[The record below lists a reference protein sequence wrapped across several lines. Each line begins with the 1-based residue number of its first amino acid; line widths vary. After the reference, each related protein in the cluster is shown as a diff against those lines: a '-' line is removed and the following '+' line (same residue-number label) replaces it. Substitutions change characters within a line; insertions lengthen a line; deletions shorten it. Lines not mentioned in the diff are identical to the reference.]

1 MARLIRKRKRTAIR
15 TGRRRWNLRPIR
27 LFPVTDIIIE
37 HREQRFLNRHKRILK
52 KLRAIPIDPELDEEE
67 MEIPGDLAE
76 SGDWEQA
83 ARAAAER
90 PGVGGRIGDVFE
102 RLIAQGCVRR
112 TQPLFNV

>member
-1 MARLIRKRKRTAIR
+1 VEFEAD
-15 TGRRRWNLRPIR
+15 PPE
-27 LFPVTDIIIE
+27 FPVTDIIIE

-67 MEIPGDLAE
+67 MKIPGDLAE

-102 RLIAQGCVRR
+102 HLIAQGCVRC
-112 TQPLFNV
+112 TQPLPNVYVHLVGMICISFKLLVC